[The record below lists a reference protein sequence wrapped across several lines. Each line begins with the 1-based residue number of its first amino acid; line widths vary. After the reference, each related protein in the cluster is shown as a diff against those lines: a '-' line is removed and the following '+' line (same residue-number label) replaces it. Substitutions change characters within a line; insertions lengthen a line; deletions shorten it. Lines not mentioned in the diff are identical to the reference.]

1 MGELVKTFWTTILI
15 GLTVY
20 YTCWQGRAEPVEDFG
35 ARLKMIAIE
44 INKLDTSWKATDDN
58 RFSILKAKADV

>member
-1 MGELVKTFWTTILI
+1 MGQLVKTFWTTILI

-20 YTCWQGRAEPVEDFG
+20 YTCWQGRAGEEEDFG
-35 ARLKMIAIE
+35 GRLKKIAKE
-44 INKLDTSWKATDDN
+44 INKLDTSWTATDQN